1 MLTCSDLFW
10 LGGAKIQLPVSGC
23 GVDIGLFGLSPMLKK
38 IMSTVL
44 DLNPSL
50 GFGKLN
56 RNYRCSLV
64 QKGKV
69 SNGVLAWIVNG
80 YEREQTVDGKEK
92 EPSTNQP
99 LIARSQTEAWATYI
113 LVGVL
118 RRCSAYWQW
127 PFLEMVWVSRGGI
140 LLYICRSKMTD
151 PLNDVCPAAAPSA
164 PGLSHQFIIHSPV
177 ELFCAILLCNWSP
190 GYTGGRSAGLEH
202 VRFSWL

>member
-1 MLTCSDLFW
+1 
-10 LGGAKIQLPVSGC
+10 
-23 GVDIGLFGLSPMLKK
+23 
-38 IMSTVL
+38 MSTVL

-118 RRCSAYWQW
+118 RRCSAYWQ
-127 PFLEMVWVSRGGI
+127 
-140 LLYICRSKMTD
+140 
-151 PLNDVCPAAAPSA
+151 
-164 PGLSHQFIIHSPV
+164 
-177 ELFCAILLCNWSP
+177 
-190 GYTGGRSAGLEH
+190 
-202 VRFSWL
+202 